1 MVAERIKITRV
12 INRKLNVFMHA
23 YFHQNFCG
31 GIHGGAIAAFSERMA
46 IACARTVVAED
57 KEIFLGE
64 LGISYLSAAP
74 HNVSSFHFEHSL
86 IV

>member
-1 MVAERIKITRV
+1 MLIYC
-12 INRKLNVFMHA
+12 
-23 YFHQNFCG
+23 YFHQNFYG
-31 GIHGGAIAAFSERMA
+31 GIHGGAIGALSERMA

-57 KEIFLGE
+57 KQIFLGE

-74 HNVSSFHFEHSL
+74 RNVSSFHFKHSP